1 MNTANSFQDANSV
14 EAALLFNE
22 KKFPPMLPRV
32 LRVTRAKAMKKTANA
47 QKREFAPRPT
57 IKGSNNPN
65 NVVIYNPKMSAQQQS
80 LQGRAGK
87 LLGRAGAAQ
96 FRKREESGKKEDGPR
111 GQAVAAGIKGPEAFI
126 FEGYRASSNSGKPK
140 DLKLGGKN
148 VKGKGKPKT
157 RSSQRASDWKK
168 TGGKKAPKA

>member
-1 MNTANSFQDANSV
+1 
-14 EAALLFNE
+14 
-22 KKFPPMLPRV
+22 MLPRI

-47 QKREFAPRPT
+47 QKREAAPRPT

-96 FRKREESGKKEDGPR
+96 FRKREENGKNAREGER
-111 GQAVAAGIKGPEAFI
+111 GHAVASGIKGPEAFI
-126 FEGYRASSNSGKPK
+126 FEGYRASSKSGKPK

-157 RSSQRASDWKK
+157 RSSQRGSDWKK
-168 TGGKKAPKA
+168 SGGKKGPKA